1 MIDYKS
7 KWAFF
12 LYFIFSIFIGAS
24 LGIFLI
30 YYFIGLDEKT
40 VDNLKV
46 FSYLFIAFAALIA
59 TAQLGIN
66 AKQAKKNAAQVKYS
80 NDWNKK
86 QLATIRLHKSDK
98 VIKKTIANLHSTL
111 DVVGRDIDN
120 PYQPYEIHNK
130 MGVFLQN
137 GEFIYH
143 GEETK
148 EHIEILPKKS
158 LQKKN
163 HINEFSKNIKGRK
176 VRDNIIALL
185 NEYEYISLN
194 VNQDIFDRKSVV
206 LLYDMKIL
214 RTYKKFKKYIEHLR
228 GYHNFGNDV
237 YIEFEKLA
245 NDIIKTKDSKDII
258 NT

>member
-1 MIDYKS
+1 MTDYKS
-7 KWAFF
+7 KWTFF
-12 LYFIFSIFIGAS
+12 LCFVFSIFIGSS

-30 YYFIGLDEKT
+30 YYFIGLDENT

-46 FSYLFIAFAALIA
+46 FSYLFIAFAALVA

-66 AKQAKKNAAQVKYS
+66 AKQAKKNATQVKYS

-98 VIKKTIANLHSTL
+98 VIKKAIANLHSTL
-111 DVVGRDIDN
+111 DVVGREIEN

-137 GEFIYH
+137 GDFIYH
-143 GEETK
+143 GEETE
-148 EHIEILPKKS
+148 EHKNILPTEF

-163 HINEFSKNIKGRK
+163 HINEFDKKIKGRT

-194 VNQDIFDRKSVV
+194 VNQDIFDRNSVV
-206 LLYDMKIL
+206 LLYDMKIM
-214 RTYKKFKKYIEHLR
+214 RTYKKFEKYIEHLR

-245 NDIIKTKDSKDII
+245 KDII
-258 NT
+258 NTKDSKAVIST